1 VHTFSTLVEAA
12 TPNTDGSVN
21 LLHLILSF
29 TNLGIAVEAAK
40 AAAAEGENL
49 GFATREP
56 PQGEEG
62 TTLTISISSTEK
74 KKVLNQKT
82 KNTKN
87 TKCTRLKPNSSI
99 VQKWITDRQDG
110 LPTTY
115 SLDSLSRDLTD
126 TSSSFSSDR
135 RGMLSLFSETHCTL
149 LIQKPPTKLTTH
161 NNKTEARRRRR
172 RRRIHKRLNK
182 FSLEVFVC
190 CWYTF
195 AL

>member
-1 VHTFSTLVEAA
+1 
-12 TPNTDGSVN
+12 
-21 LLHLILSF
+21 
-29 TNLGIAVEAAK
+29 LGIAVEAVK

-49 GFATREP
+49 VFATREP

-74 KKVLNQKT
+74 KKTLTLPQKT

-99 VQKWITDRQDG
+99 VQNWITDRQDG

-115 SLDSLSRDLTD
+115 SLDSLSHDLTD

-135 RGMLSLFSETHCTL
+135 RGMLSLLSQTHCTL

-172 RRRIHKRLNK
+172 RRRIHKRSNK
-182 FSLEVFVC
+182 FLLEVLFVAGILLHFRVWHGSQTLKLHFDNC
-190 CWYTF
+190 GSQKIQTPTSN
-195 AL
+195 